1 MSFFLA
7 LIRTDE
13 SDCEKYR
20 KLKVHD
26 VPSINESDL
35 PSEFS
40 KSAFRLIDK
49 FIKKKTANLNYEI
62 LIFFDFIT
70 GEIVKCKIGIHDN
83 VKLKFNDE
91 EFKGKNIASLH
102 NHPKNSFTPPS
113 GKNFGIFLRKWKK
126 FELIARNDGLWIL
139 EGKYLDEKLTKELQE
154 ESVKLFV
161 SSLNYCLKKYS
172 NKKEI
177 DERCDYL
184 YGARL
189 SKYIK
194 DKNMNGIQIAKK
206 EYNHDSKK

>member
-1 MSFFLA
+1 M
-7 LIRTDE
+7 
-13 SDCEKYR
+13 
-20 KLKVHD
+20 
-26 VPSINESDL
+26 
-35 PSEFS
+35 
-40 KSAFRLIDK
+40 
-49 FIKKKTANLNYEI
+49 
-62 LIFFDFIT
+62 
-70 GEIVKCKIGIHDN
+70 
-83 VKLKFNDE
+83 
-91 EFKGKNIASLH
+91 H

-194 DKNMNGIQIAKK
+194 FKIIELPDESLENKELILEKEAENILKNIRIVKK
-206 EYNHDSKK
+206 K